1 MKDFFNLILDLLG
14 SFFGQL
20 QRKKDNAEV
29 DKQVAKAIREAEE
42 EIAALDEL
50 ERERRLEKMYRD

>member
-20 QRKKDNAEV
+20 QRQKDSAEV
-29 DKQVAKAIREAEE
+29 DKQVAEAIREAEE